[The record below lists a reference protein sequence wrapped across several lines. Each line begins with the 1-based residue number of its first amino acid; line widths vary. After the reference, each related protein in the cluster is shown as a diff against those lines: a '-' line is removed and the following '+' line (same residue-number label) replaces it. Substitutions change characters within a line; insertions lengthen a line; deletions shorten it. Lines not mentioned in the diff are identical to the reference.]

1 MSDKSQRP
9 ALRLSSTTQTLE
21 GVLDAAGTDVIFT
34 VCYYDT
40 SGDSNQPD
48 RGTGVSVASTG
59 ATDVTL
65 LAAPAQNVT
74 HNVDMIIVY
83 NGNAATRVATVQID
97 VSGTNRILFKQSLLT
112 TETFMWTPDSVQIV

>member
-1 MSDKSQRP
+1 MSDKSQLP

-34 VCYYDT
+34 INYYDT
-40 SGDSNQPD
+40 MGESNQPD

-65 LAAPAQNVT
+65 LAAPTQGVT
-74 HNVDMIIVY
+74 HNVDCIIVY
-83 NGNAATRVATVQID
+83 NGNAATRVATIQID
-97 VSGTNRILFKQSLLT
+97 VSGTNRILYKQSLLT
-112 TETFMWTPDSVQIV
+112 TESFTWTPTSRDII